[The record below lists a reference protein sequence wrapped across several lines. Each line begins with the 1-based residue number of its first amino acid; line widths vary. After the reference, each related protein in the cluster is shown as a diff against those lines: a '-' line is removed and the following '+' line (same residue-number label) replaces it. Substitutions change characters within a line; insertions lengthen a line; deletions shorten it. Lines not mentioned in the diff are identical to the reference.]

1 MPNWCM
7 GTLKIRGKQK
17 DVKRFVL
24 EGLRPV
30 DFFGNE
36 KEPPLNLNK
45 YNNVSSNYSCY
56 IEGTCRGFVED
67 LDVYFDGNENAENII
82 CKAVEAKFAWGIDAT
97 EFVEISKKYGVDF
110 RIHAFERGMEF
121 NQDIEIIAG
130 EIVKDEEIKFND
142 YTWECICPN
151 IGG

>member
-1 MPNWCM
+1 MPNWCE

-36 KEPPLNLNK
+36 KEPLNLDK
-45 YNNVSSNYSCY
+45 YNNVYSNDSCY

-67 LDVYFDGNENAENII
+67 LDVYFDDEEDENII
-82 CKAVEAKFAWGIDAT
+82 CKALEAKFAWGI
-97 EFVEISKKYGVDF
+97 EVETLVETSKKYGVDF
-110 RIHAFERGMEF
+110 KIYAFERGMEF

>member
-36 KEPPLNLNK
+36 KEPLNLDK
-45 YNNVSSNYSCY
+45 YNNVSSNDSCY

-67 LDVYFDGNENAENII
+67 LDLYFDDEETENII
-82 CKAVEAKFAWGIDAT
+82 CKAIESKFAWGIEA
-97 EFVEISKKYGVDF
+97 EQFVETSKKYGVDF
-110 RIHAFERGMEF
+110 KIYAFERGMEF
-121 NQDIEIIAG
+121 NQDIEIVAG
-130 EIVKDEEIKFND
+130 EIVKDEVIKFND

>member
-1 MPNWCM
+1 MPNWCE

-36 KEPPLNLNK
+36 KEPLNLDK
-45 YNNVSSNYSCY
+45 YNNVYSNDSCY
-56 IEGTCRGFVED
+56 IEGTYKGFVKD
-67 LDVYFDGNENAENII
+67 LDVYFDEEEDENII
-82 CKAVEAKFAWGIDAT
+82 CKAVEAKFARGI
-97 EFVEISKKYGVDF
+97 EVETLVETSKKYGVDF
-110 RIHAFERGMEF
+110 KIYAFERGMEF

-151 IGG
+151 VGG